1 MAQDADLIRRVQ
13 DLAERC
19 ERTQTVTHSSFL
31 TPAEQYDIQQRYKR
45 NGGNNLRFGGG
56 CPGAERQVACFV
68 PDWFPDEDDPFG
80 EILACVKITAGFG
93 TPGHRDYLGSVLG
106 LGIRREWIGDIL
118 IFGDTAYIVCLKP
131 VNETLLSDLDHVSRY
146 GVRCESAQ
154 LSDIPVPEKK
164 VKVVTFTVQSPR
176 FDTVVGAVFGIS
188 RSHAVKLI
196 AGGAASLNY
205 AECTKNDATVNEGDI
220 ISVRGYGKAKMLSPS
235 GQSRKGRT
243 FLSAERYL

>member
-19 ERTQTVTHSSFL
+19 ERTQAMTHSSFL
-31 TPAEQYDIQQRYKR
+31 TPAEQYDIRQRYAR
-45 NGGNNLRFGGG
+45 NSGNSLRFGGG
-56 CPGAERQVACFV
+56 YPGAERQVACFV
-68 PDWFPDEDDPFG
+68 PDWFPEEDDPSE

-106 LGIRREWIGDIL
+106 LGIKREWIGDIL
-118 IFGDTAYIVCLKP
+118 IFDDTAYIVCLKP

-146 GVRCESAQ
+146 GVRCEPAPLSA
-154 LSDIPVPEKK
+154 IPAPEKK
-164 VKVVTFTVQSPR
+164 VKIVTFTVQSPR
-176 FDTVVGAVFGIS
+176 FDAVVGAVFGIS
-188 RSHAVKLI
+188 RSHAVRLI

-205 AECTKNDATVNEGDI
+205 AECTKNDAAVREGDI